1 MPADKPVEKPE
12 GEKKKKFKAPEI
24 SKDVKFIMVGVVLFM
39 VALGCS
45 FIMMKSL
52 LAPLMPQSAAVKQK
66 TETGTLITVGE
77 FTTNISDP
85 SGTRYVKT
93 EVVVEVE
100 KDKTVEEE
108 VNGYMPVIK
117 DNILNILAASSIAE
131 LDVSN
136 REVLKQQIK
145 NSLNEALGSEK
156 VLNVY
161 FTTFLIQ

>member
-1 MPADKPVEKPE
+1 MPIEKPTEKPE
-12 GEKKKKFKAPEI
+12 VEKKKFKAPEI
-24 SKDVKFIMVGVVLFM
+24 SKDVKFIIVGVVLFL

-52 LAPLMPQSAAVKQK
+52 LAPLMPQHAAVKQN
-66 TETGTLITVGE
+66 TETGTLVTVGE

-93 EVVVEVE
+93 EVVIEVE
-100 KDKTVEEE
+100 KDKKTEEE

-117 DNILNILAASSIAE
+117 DNVLNILAATTVAD
-131 LDVSN
+131 LDVRN
-136 REVLKQQIK
+136 RELLKQQIK
-145 NSLNEALGSEK
+145 NSLNQALGSDK
-156 VLNVY
+156 VKNVY